1 MFQNLDLFKTA
12 MSMARHA
19 GLKQA
24 LTSQNVANADTPGYR
39 TQSVEPFAEL
49 VPPESDGFA
58 LRATRPA
65 HLALFSDVDSAK
77 VISAANSEPNGNSV
91 VLENEILSSVDAK
104 RQHDRALAVYRASLG
119 MLRSALSKQ

>member
-39 TQSVEPFAEL
+39 TQSVKPFVEL

-65 HLALFSDVDSAK
+65 HLAPFSDVDSAK

>member
-1 MFQNLDLFKTA
+1 MFQNLDMFKTA

-24 LTSQNVANADTPGYR
+24 VTAQNIANADTPKFR
-39 TQSVEPFAEL
+39 ARAVADFSTL
-49 VPPESDGFA
+49 LPERDSAFA
-58 LRATRPA
+58 LRATRSD
-65 HLALFSDVDSAK
+65 HLAGSKEVSSVPTRTRAG
-77 VISAANSEPNGNSV
+77 AEPNGNGV
-91 VLENEILSSVDAK
+91 ILENEILNSVDAK